1 MRRVMM
7 VLAAMAVMVTLFAA
21 AAYAATIDGTSQGD
35 ILLDSQLNDTIFGRG
50 SGDEIRADAFGQPP
64 NTIFTCGDPPAA
76 CAGPDTDV
84 ANGNGGG
91 DFIVVTDGDTLDTA
105 NGGKGEDTCFGDTLD
120 DLNCE
125 HETVGPPP
133 SAVAA
138 TTVNQ
143 LGPAVSQ

>member
-1 MRRVMM
+1 MRRVMKM
-7 VLAAMAVMVTLFAA
+7 LAAMAVMVPLFAA

-64 NTIFTCGDPPAA
+64 DTLITCGDPPAA

-84 ANGNGGG
+84 ANGNAAG
-91 DFIVVTDGDTLDTA
+91 DFIVVDDGDTLDTA
-105 NGGKGEDTCFGDTLD
+105 NGGGGTDTCIGDTLAE
-120 DLNCE
+120 LNCE
-125 HETVGPPP
+125 NESVGGV
-133 SAVAA
+133 SAA

>member
-1 MRRVMM
+1 MR
-7 VLAAMAVMVTLFAA
+7 VLAAMAVMVSLFAGV
-21 AAYAATIDGTSQGD
+21 AYAATIDGTSQSD

-64 NTIFTCGDPPAA
+64 DTIFTCDDPPVA

-91 DFIVVTDGDTLDTA
+91 DFIVVDDGDTLDTA
-105 NGGKGEDTCFGDTLD
+105 NGGNGIDTCIGDTLAE
-120 DLNCE
+120 LNCE
-125 HETVGPPP
+125 NESVGGA
-133 SAVAA
+133 SAA